1 MQISILTKKS
11 TGGKFLRIYIDT
23 PNGENNEELL
33 CLVPISNEMEN
44 EIAQRINSL
53 NYLSYKEKEKK
64 CIQITN
70 TSNDKFTILKIES
83 I

>member
-1 MQISILTKKS
+1 MQINILTKKS
-11 TGGKFLRIYIDT
+11 TGGKFLRIYVDT
-23 PNGENNEELL
+23 PSGENDEELL
-33 CLVPISNEMEN
+33 CLIPISNEMED
-44 EIAQRINSL
+44 EIMQRMNSL
-53 NYLSYKEKEKK
+53 NYLSYKAKESK